1 MLDSNLQL
9 TMTKMTNHFDF
20 EIQSRVD
27 LRDIKELKYSIQSLR
42 PYQFIDISER
52 AIVIGDRVFSIGS
65 GSNDTV

>member
-9 TMTKMTNHFDF
+9 TMTKITNHFDF